1 MASAPSILPPAILPL
16 SIIQG
21 PPLDEEPGLGELTL
35 SGWFAHVCEAW
46 GDREALV
53 YYDGGLEQGERISWS
68 YAQLWERA
76 NAVARAL
83 IACGVGKGTRVGIL
97 MTNRPEFL
105 AATFGTALA
114 GGIAT
119 TLSTFSTAAELD
131 HLLAASGVSVLLM
144 ERQILKKDFGA
155 ILHDLDPALTQ
166 NEAGQIASARFP
178 FVTHIAAIGEGLG
191 AIEPW
196 GAFVARGNGV
206 DQARV
211 DARAKTNRPADPGVL
226 FFSSGSTALPK
237 GILSAHRGV
246 TLQLWRWA
254 KWYEARTGDLRMWSA
269 NGLFW
274 SGNFSMALGGAL
286 TSGGSLIL
294 QSTFNAA
301 EALQLMEREKASF
314 LNAWPHQ
321 WEQII
326 AAPNWET
333 ADLSS
338 LTYID
343 YKSPIAQHP
352 SINSTWREPYA
363 AFGNTETFTL
373 FTAYPANTPDE
384 VTAGSVGVPCH
395 GVTVKIIDPLSS
407 ETVPLGQ
414 RGEICVKGPTLM
426 LGYIGIPLTDTLD
439 AEGFLRTGD
448 GGHVDAQGRMF
459 WHGRLNDIIKT
470 GGANVSPVEVDT
482 LLRTMPQ
489 VKISQ
494 TVGVP
499 HDTLG
504 ELVVSCIVPHD
515 NAGLDEASVKAFA
528 KEKLA
533 SFKVPRAVLFF
544 AEDELATTG
553 TNKIKTADLRKL
565 AAAKL
570 ELEGA

>member
-1 MASAPSILPPAILPL
+1 MTERPP

-21 PPLDEEPGLGELTL
+21 PPLSEEEGLGDLTL
-35 SGWFAHVCEAW
+35 SGWFRTICDQG

-53 YYDGGLEQGERISWS
+53 FYDGGFAGGTRISWS
-68 YAQLWERA
+68 YAELWARA
-76 NAVARAL
+76 NEVAGAL

-97 MTNRPEFL
+97 MTNRPEYV
-105 AATFGTALA
+105 AAAFGIALA
-114 GGIAT
+114 GGVAT
-119 TLSTFSTAAELD
+119 TLSTFSTPAELD
-131 HLLAASGVSVLLM
+131 HLLEVSGVSVLLM
-144 ERQILKKDFGA
+144 ERAVVKKDFAQIIADIDPAIASGTNGA
-155 ILHDLDPALTQ
+155 I
-166 NEAGQIASARFP
+166 ASTHFP
-178 FVTHIAAIGEGLG
+178 FLTHIAAIGGGRG
-191 AIEPW
+191 AIEDW
-196 GAFVARGNGV
+196 EEFLARGKGV

-211 DARAKTNRPADPGVL
+211 DARAASNKPSDPGVL
-226 FFSSGSTALPK
+226 FFSSGTTAMPK

-246 TLQLWRWA
+246 TLQLWRWP
-254 KWYEARTGDLRMWSA
+254 KWYAAKPNELRMWSA
-269 NGLFW
+269 NGFFW

-286 TSGGSLIL
+286 TSGGSLVL
-294 QSTFNAA
+294 QSTFNAE
-301 EALQLMEREKASF
+301 EALQLMEAEKVTF

-326 AAPNWET
+326 AAPNWAT
-333 ADLSS
+333 TDLSS
-338 LTYID
+338 LIYMD
-343 YKSPIAQHP
+343 HKSSIALHP
-352 SINSTWREPYA
+352 TVNSTWREPFA

-373 FTAYPANTPDE
+373 FTTYPANTPDE
-384 VTAGSVGVPCH
+384 ITAGSVGVPCH
-395 GVTVKIIDPLSS
+395 GVTVKIIDPLTG
-407 ETVPLGQ
+407 EIVTLGE

-439 AEGFLRTGD
+439 ADGFLRTGD

-482 LLRTMPQ
+482 LLRTMPG

-499 HDTLG
+499 HETLG

-515 NAGLDEASVKAFA
+515 GAGLSEDIVKAFA

-565 AAAKL
+565 AG
-570 ELEGA
+570 ERLEGVA

>member
-1 MASAPSILPPAILPL
+1 MTERPP

-21 PPLDEEPGLGELTL
+21 PPLSEEEGLGDLTL
-35 SGWFAHVCEAW
+35 SGWFRTICDQG

-53 YYDGGLEQGERISWS
+53 FYDGGFAGGTRISWS
-68 YAQLWERA
+68 YAELWARA
-76 NAVARAL
+76 NEVARAL
-83 IACGVGKGTRVGIL
+83 IACGVGKGTRVGTL
-97 MTNRPEFL
+97 MTNRPEYV
-105 AATFGTALA
+105 AAAFGTALA
-114 GGIAT
+114 GGVAT
-119 TLSTFSTAAELD
+119 TLSTFSTSAELD
-131 HLLAASGVSVLLM
+131 HLLGVSGVSVLLM
-144 ERQILKKDFGA
+144 ERAVVKKDFA
-155 ILHDLDPALTQ
+155 QIVADLDPAIARGT
-166 NEAGQIASARFP
+166 NGAIASTHFP
-178 FVTHIAAIGEGLG
+178 FLTHIAAIGGGRG
-191 AIEPW
+191 AIEDW
-196 GAFVARGNGV
+196 EEFLARGKGV

-211 DARAKTNRPADPGVL
+211 DARAASNKPSDPGVL
-226 FFSSGSTALPK
+226 FFSSGTTAMPK

-246 TLQLWRWA
+246 TLQLWRWP
-254 KWYEARTGDLRMWSA
+254 KWYAAKPNELRMWSA
-269 NGLFW
+269 NGFFW

-286 TSGGSLIL
+286 TSGGSLVL
-294 QSTFNAA
+294 QSTFNAE
-301 EALQLMEREKASF
+301 EALQLMEAEKVTF

-326 AAPNWET
+326 AAPNWAT
-333 ADLSS
+333 TDLSS
-338 LTYID
+338 LIYMD
-343 YKSPIAQHP
+343 HKSSIALHP
-352 SINSTWREPYA
+352 TVNSTWREPFA

-373 FTAYPANTPDE
+373 FTTYPANTPDE
-384 VTAGSVGVPCH
+384 ITAGSVGVPCH
-395 GVTVKIIDPLSS
+395 GVMVKIIDPLTG
-407 ETVPLGQ
+407 EIVTQGE

-439 AEGFLRTGD
+439 ADGFLRTGD

-482 LLRTMPQ
+482 LLRTMPG

-499 HDTLG
+499 HETLG

-515 NAGLDEASVKAFA
+515 GAGLSEDIVKAFA

-565 AAAKL
+565 AG
-570 ELEGA
+570 ERLEGVA